1 MSASK
6 GRMLNRVSHWCED
19 SDLSNA
25 KTKRQR
31 RARGEREW
39 RKSAEQEYLDA
50 VWAAYYEDT
59 RRLADDFGRR
69 QRLRKELRQERHGNP
84 DAFRREHVWRRN
96 GRQ

>member
-39 RKSAEQEYLDA
+39 RKAAEQEYLDA

-59 RRLADDFGRR
+59 RRLADDFGLPAERAHREAVEFANEMLAAPQRR
-69 QRLRKELRQERHGNP
+69 GGK
-84 DAFRREHVWRRN
+84 A
-96 GRQ
+96 